1 MLGIE
6 HPVIQAAIGGAAGPE
21 LAAAVSNAGALG
33 TLALTGCGG
42 EGARRRIGETR
53 NRTGRSFVTNVVLA
67 YEVEAEIEAML
78 EQQPKLVSFFWGD
91 PAPYVDRV
99 HDAGA
104 KLLMTV
110 GSVEEAKHAVNAG
123 ADVIIAQGWEAG
135 GHVRGTLS
143 TLALVPAVVD
153 AVRPIPVVAAGGIA
167 DGRGLAA
174 VLGLGAQ
181 AAWIG
186 TRFLA
191 ATEAN
196 THPHY
201 RVRILAAAAADTVYS
216 TLFDGGWPDA
226 PGRVL
231 RTPTVAAWER
241 AGRPASG
248 TRPGEGEVVGRD
260 VDGSIVR
267 RYDAVTARREHEG
280 DIDAFSLWAGQ
291 GVGLVTREQ
300 PAAEIVEEIV
310 ADACLVL
317 RAGAELTGHRP

>member
-1 MLGIE
+1 MRTPLCEMLGIE

-21 LAAAVSNAGALG
+21 LAAVVSNAGALG

-99 HDAGA
+99 HDTGA

-110 GSVEEAKHAVNAG
+110 GSVEEA
-123 ADVIIAQGWEAG
+123 
-135 GHVRGTLS
+135 
-143 TLALVPAVVD
+143 
-153 AVRPIPVVAAGGIA
+153 
-167 DGRGLAA
+167 
-174 VLGLGAQ
+174 
-181 AAWIG
+181 
-186 TRFLA
+186 
-191 ATEAN
+191 
-196 THPHY
+196 
-201 RVRILAAAAADTVYS
+201 
-216 TLFDGGWPDA
+216 A

-260 VDGSIVR
+260 ADGSVVR
-267 RYDAVTARREHEG
+267 RYDANTARREHEG